1 MQLVNMNCRVYKLLN
16 AYTIVTFA
24 RPIKS
29 EHDKVIALN

>member
-1 MQLVNMNCRVYKLLN
+1 MYLVNMNCRVYELLN

-29 EHDKVIALN
+29 EHDKVTVLN